1 MDAPALAQ
9 DLSSLPPAA
18 QKQVADFIAFLKA
31 RYPEV
36 APAAEVTRPALTEEP
51 FVGMWRDRKDMEDS
65 SGWVRGLRT
74 CQWERQ
80 P

>member
-9 DLSSLPPAA
+9 DLNSLPPVA

-31 RYPEV
+31 RYAKAESASEA
-36 APAAEVTRPALTEEP
+36 APCPLAEEP
-51 FVGMWRDRKDMEDS
+51 FVGMWRDRKDMADS
-65 SGWVRGLRT
+65 SGWVRDLRT
-74 CQWERQ
+74 REWERQ